1 MFDTLKDDIIGV
13 MLLGFADINATKKLI
28 EPIENEEVLKT
39 YVYYI
44 LTVYLY
50 KYKMYPFNILKGY
63 IFYYLQFYSN
73 YKIDFDCIGVDNIT
87 DVLVEPI
94 VLILSITL

>member
-1 MFDTLKDDIIGV
+1 MKKVLVISNPYSGKNAKFDCNDVMKEMFDTLKDDIIGV

-50 KYKMYPFNILKGY
+50 KYKKNVSF
-63 IFYYLQFYSN
+63 
-73 YKIDFDCIGVDNIT
+73 
-87 DVLVEPI
+87 
-94 VLILSITL
+94 